1 MSRSSNGAACLL
13 LAAGAML
20 TACASQ
26 PVPRTGSTLSLA
38 AGDYALPVKSMAERR
53 FLTVVR
59 QQYDFSCGSAALAT
73 LLRYHY
79 GDLQNE
85 QSIFVGMWDH
95 GDRDQIKRLGFSLL
109 DMKRYLNARG
119 IQANGYIVTLDD
131 IQRTGVPGIALINLR
146 GYKHFVVVKGIE
158 NGKVLVGD
166 PSLGIRLIDTK
177 QFSGMWNGILFA
189 LADGLER
196 GKSSFGRREE
206 WALVPRSRATLMME
220 PASLQALELTRAQPY
235 PFVM

>member
-1 MSRSSNGAACLL
+1 M
-13 LAAGAML
+13 LAG
-20 TACASQ
+20 CASQ
-26 PVPRTGSTLSLA
+26 PIPPTGSRLSLA
-38 AGDYALPVKSMAERR
+38 AGDYSLPVRSMAERR

-59 QQYDFSCGSAALAT
+59 QRYDFSCGSAALAT

-85 QSIFVGMWDH
+85 QSIFVGMWER
-95 GDRDQIKRLGFSLL
+95 GDREQIKRLGFSLL
-109 DMKRYLNARG
+109 DMKRYLDSRG
-119 IQANGYIVTLDD
+119 IKANGYAVTVAD
-131 IQRTGVPGIALINLR
+131 IERTGVPGIALINLK
-146 GYKHFVVVKGIE
+146 GYRHFVVVKGVE

-166 PSLGIRLIDTK
+166 PSLGIRLIDTR
-177 QFSGMWNGILFA
+177 QFAEMWNGILFA

-196 GKSSFGRREE
+196 GKSSFGRQEE
-206 WALVPRSRATLMME
+206 WALVARSRATVMME